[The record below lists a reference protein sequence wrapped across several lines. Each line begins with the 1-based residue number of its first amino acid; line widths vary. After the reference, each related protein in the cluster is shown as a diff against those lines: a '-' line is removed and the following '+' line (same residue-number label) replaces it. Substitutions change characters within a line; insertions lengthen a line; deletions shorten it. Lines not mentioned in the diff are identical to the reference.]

1 VVYRFQ
7 FAYLFMTPEQEPKRD
22 FKKLAAEAF
31 SFKNIEFKDTPKVRA
46 ILYQG
51 DREIAKGSAE
61 VGDGRVLFH
70 PDVAHV
76 LENLM
81 PTPAHLTLSESGH
94 EVRLSQSQVDFELSS
109 RLIWFFDYVA

>member
-1 VVYRFQ
+1 LELLI
-7 FAYLFMTPEQEPKRD
+7 AK
-22 FKKLAAEAF
+22 AF

-94 EVRLSQSQVDFELSS
+94 EVRLSQSQVDFELRS